1 MKQASSTVPV
11 WVGEGRRTPRPR
23 RLTPYG
29 NGRDPLASARRAA
42 VLVADPNPETRRHL
56 GGLLGNDEL
65 SIVEAADEE
74 AVKAAM
80 AGAVV
85 DLAVVD
91 ADLPGA
97 SRLRRHL
104 GHDLPIVLVASE
116 LGPFADAVAMA
127 LDAVGVLVKPVD
139 EDDLRTIVWNLA
151 IPRG

>member
-1 MKQASSTVPV
+1 MKQATATV

-29 NGRDPLASARRAA
+29 NGRDPLASERRPA
-42 VLVADPNPETRRHL
+42 VLVADPDPDTRRHL
-56 GGLLGNDEL
+56 GGLLAGDEL
-65 SIVEAADEE
+65 SIVEAGDEE
-74 AVKAAM
+74 AVKLAA
-80 AGAVV
+80 ADGAV

-104 GHDLPIVLVASE
+104 GHDLPIILVARE

-127 LDAVGVLVKPVD
+127 LDAVGVLVSPVD

-151 IPRG
+151 IPR

>member
-1 MKQASSTVPV
+1 MKLATATV
-11 WVGEGRRTPRPR
+11 WVGEGRQTPRPR

-29 NGRDPLASARRAA
+29 GTGDNPSALARVPA
-42 VLVADPNPETRRHL
+42 VLVADPDPAGRRYL
-56 GGLLGNDEL
+56 GGVLRNDEL
-65 SIVEAADEE
+65 SIVEADDEE
-74 AVKAAM
+74 AVKAAV
-80 AGAVV
+80 AHGAV

-104 GHDLPIVLVASE
+104 GHDLPIILVAHE

-127 LDAVGVLVKPVD
+127 LDAVGVLVKPID

-151 IPRG
+151 IPR